1 MGTCI
6 ADVEMWRCGDVDRH
20 VERHVE
26 RYGIVSMIR
35 WLCAMKLLFVIIVH
49 DRRRLELSNLT
60 IVM

>member
-6 ADVEMWRCGDVDRH
+6 ADVEMWRCGDVD
-20 VERHVE
+20 RHVE